1 VRKLREDL
9 SFDEEERKRLA
20 FVQVGSQIRWNDVRA
35 TLKRLNDKKKLTDD
49 HYSLHSKFVNPPSEE
64 K

>member
-1 VRKLREDL
+1 MRRSAK
-9 SFDEEERKRLA
+9 RKRLA

-35 TLKRLNDKKKLTDD
+35 TPKKLNDEEKLTDD